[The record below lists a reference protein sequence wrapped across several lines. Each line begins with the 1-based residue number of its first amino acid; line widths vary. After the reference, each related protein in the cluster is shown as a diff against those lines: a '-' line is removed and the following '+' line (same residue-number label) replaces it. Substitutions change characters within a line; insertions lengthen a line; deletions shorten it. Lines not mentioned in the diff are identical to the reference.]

1 MVELSCEEIGIADC
15 DYVARGETA
24 GDIVDDMVEH
34 LEDQHDIAL
43 PDPDDIMSYASGD
56 EDLDALDLDIG
67 LSEEARIVT
76 ERIRNELNPAGP
88 DDEVEV
94 DVFPPPRTTS

>member
-24 GDIVDDMVEH
+24 GDVVDDMIEH
-34 LEDQHDIAL
+34 LEDHHDIEL
-43 PDPDDIMSYASGD
+43 PDPDAIMSFASGD
-56 EDLDALDLDIG
+56 EESDALDLDIV
-67 LSEEARIVT
+67 LTEEARIVT
-76 ERIRNELNPAGP
+76 QRIREELQLG
-88 DDEVEV
+88 DDDDLEV